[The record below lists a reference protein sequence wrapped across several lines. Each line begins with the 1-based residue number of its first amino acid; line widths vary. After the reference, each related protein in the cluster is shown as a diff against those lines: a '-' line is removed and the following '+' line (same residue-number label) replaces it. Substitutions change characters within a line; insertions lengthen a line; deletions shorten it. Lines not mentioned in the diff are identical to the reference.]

1 MQNFHKSSE
10 GGIISYLLIQVVG
23 MTLFLWLLALTG
35 GLLILSLSSDWFV
48 DAAEKV
54 GIYFRLPGF
63 IIGVVIIGFG
73 TSLPELASSIVSV
86 LQGRS
91 EIVISNAIGSNIT
104 NIFLVLGVSA
114 LFAKSYTIK
123 HDIFQMDLPFLMG
136 SAIMIALMTYDQN
149 FTVVEA
155 IICLIA
161 LALYLYRSITQG
173 QISEQIKEEEA
184 EEQKK
189 PSVMTWLIL
198 VISPVLI
205 TLGADLTVK
214 SVVAV
219 SEILK
224 IGTEII
230 AVTVVSL
237 GTSLP
242 EVMVS
247 IQASRKGKA
256 DMAVGNVIGSNIFNT
271 FAVMGVSAF
280 FGTLKISS
288 SYPVKTLPIFLG
300 ATVMAYFIV
309 QDKKVFRFEGILL
322 LLFYVFFLGSSYG
335 FF

>member
-1 MQNFHKSSE
+1 
-10 GGIISYLLIQVVG
+10 
-23 MTLFLWLLALTG
+23 MTLFLWILALVG

-54 GIYFRLPGF
+54 GIHFKLPGF
-63 IIGVVIIGFG
+63 VIGVVIIGFG

-114 LFAKSYTIK
+114 LFAGSYKIK
-123 HDIFQMDLPFLMG
+123 HDIFQMDLPFLMA
-136 SAIMIALMTYDQN
+136 SAILISLMTYDQN
-149 FTVVEA
+149 FTIVEG

-161 LALYLYRSITQG
+161 LGLYLYRSITQG
-173 QISEQIKEEEA
+173 QISEQIKEDEA
-184 EEQKK
+184 ELVES
-189 PSVMTWLIL
+189 PSVMTWLIMI
-198 VISPVLI
+198 ISPVLI

-247 IQASRKGKA
+247 IQASRKGKG

-271 FAVMGVSAF
+271 FAVMGVSTF
-280 FGTLKISS
+280 FGTLKISA

-335 FF
+335 FI

>member
-1 MQNFHKSSE
+1 
-10 GGIISYLLIQVVG
+10 

-114 LFAKSYTIK
+114 LFADSYTIQ
-123 HDIFQMDLPFLMG
+123 HDIFKTDLPFLMG
-136 SAIMIALMTYDQN
+136 SAIMIGLMTYDQN
-149 FTVVEA
+149 FTIAEG
-155 IICLIA
+155 IICLVA
-161 LALYLYRSITQG
+161 LALYLYRSITHG

-184 EEQKK
+184 EEQNK
-189 PSVMTWLIL
+189 PSVMTWLVLI
-198 VISPVLI
+198 ISPVLI

-247 IQASRKGKA
+247 IQAARKGKG

-335 FF
+335 IF

>member
-1 MQNFHKSSE
+1 
-10 GGIISYLLIQVVG
+10 
-23 MTLFLWLLALTG
+23 MTLFLWLLALAG
-35 GLLILSLSSDWFV
+35 GLLVLSLSSDKFV

-54 GIYFRLPGF
+54 GIYFKLPGF

-114 LFAKSYTIK
+114 LFAGSYTIK
-123 HDIFQMDLPFLMG
+123 HDIFQTDLPFLMG
-136 SAIMIALMTYDQN
+136 SAILISLMTYDQN
-149 FTVVEA
+149 FTIIEG
-155 IICLIA
+155 IICLTA
-161 LALYLYRSITQG
+161 LGLYLYRSITQG
-173 QISEQIKEEEA
+173 IISEQMNEEES
-184 EEQKK
+184 EVQKK
-189 PSVMTWLIL
+189 PSIMTWLIL
-198 VISPVLI
+198 IISPALI
-205 TLGADLTVK
+205 TLGANLTVK

-247 IQASRKGKA
+247 IQASRKGKG

-271 FAVMGVSAF
+271 FAVMGVSVF
-280 FGTLKISS
+280 FGPLSISS
-288 SYPVKTLPIFLG
+288 SYPIKTLPIFLG

-322 LLFYVFFLGSSYG
+322 LLFYIFFLGSSYG
-335 FF
+335 II

>member
-1 MQNFHKSSE
+1 
-10 GGIISYLLIQVVG
+10 
-23 MTLFLWLLALTG
+23 MTLFLWILALLG

-54 GIYFRLPGF
+54 GIHFKLPGF

-114 LFAKSYTIK
+114 LFAGSYTIK
-123 HDIFQMDLPFLMG
+123 HDIFQTDIPFLMG
-136 SAIMIALMTYDQN
+136 SAILISLMTYDQN
-149 FTVVEA
+149 FTVVEG
-155 IICLIA
+155 IICLLA
-161 LALYLYRSITQG
+161 LGLYLYRSITHG
-173 QISEQIKEEEA
+173 LISEQIKEDEAEA
-184 EEQKK
+184 EES
-189 PSVMTWLIL
+189 PSVMTWIIMF
-198 VISPVLI
+198 ISPVLI
-205 TLGADLTVK
+205 TLGANLTVK

-247 IQASRKGKA
+247 IQASRKGKG

-280 FGTLKISS
+280 FGTLKISA

-300 ATVMAYFIV
+300 ATVMAYFII

-335 FF
+335 II